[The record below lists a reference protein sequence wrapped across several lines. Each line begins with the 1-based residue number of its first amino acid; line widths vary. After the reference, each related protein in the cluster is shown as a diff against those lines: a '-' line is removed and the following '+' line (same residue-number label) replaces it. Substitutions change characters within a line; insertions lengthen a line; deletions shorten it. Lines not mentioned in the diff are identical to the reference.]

1 MRLRQVLT
9 VLLTALVLVSPAAA
23 RTVPSVVV
31 QAPPVRRGY
40 QDPAFSRGQSEG
52 YRRGF
57 EDGRRGDRYDPVR
70 YRQYRDGESGYSG
83 SYGSRD
89 AYRNSYRDGFR
100 QGYEDGYRQGTR
112 SSRR

>member
-9 VLLTALVLVSPAAA
+9 VLLTALVLASPAAA
-23 RTVPSVVV
+23 QGRDT
-31 QAPPVRRGY
+31 PVFRRGY

-70 YRQYRDGESGYSG
+70 YREYRDGESGYYG
-83 SYGSRD
+83 RYGSRD
-89 AYRNSYRDGFR
+89 SYRNSYRDGFR
-100 QGYEDGYRQGTR
+100 QGYEEGYRLGTR

>member
-9 VLLTALVLVSPAAA
+9 VFLTALVLASPAAA
-23 RTVPSVVV
+23 QGRGT
-31 QAPPVRRGY
+31 PVFRRGY
-40 QDPAFSRGQSEG
+40 QDPAFSRGKSEG

-70 YRQYRDGESGYSG
+70 YRE
-83 SYGSRD
+83 
-89 AYRNSYRDGFR
+89 YRDGFR
-100 QGYEDGYRQGTR
+100 QGYEEGYRQGTR